1 MPTSQPPKTVDDFL
15 AALPSDFRLALDK
28 LRQTIKAAAPNAD
41 EVISYRIPF
50 YKQNGMLVGFSAAKE
65 HCTFHIISAAILRD
79 NAKALAAFSTGKGSI
94 QFTPEKPIPAALVT
108 KIVKA
113 RLSENEQHA
122 KKKKSSR

>member
-1 MPTSQPPKTVDDFL
+1 MATSQPPKTVDDFL
-15 AALPSDFRLALDK
+15 AALPGDFRLALEK
-28 LRQTIKAAAPNAD
+28 LRKTIKGAAPNAD

-50 YKQNGMLVGFSAAKE
+50 YKQNGMLVGFSAANE

-113 RLSENEQHA
+113 RLSENEHA

>member
-1 MPTSQPPKTVDDFL
+1 MATSQPPKTVDDFL
-15 AALPSDFRLALDK
+15 AALPGDFRLALEK
-28 LRQTIKAAAPNAD
+28 LRKTIKGAAPNAD

-94 QFTPEKPIPAALVT
+94 QFTPENPIPAALVT

-113 RLSENEQHA
+113 RLSENEHA